1 MFSLLFLIASC
12 ERHSSAATPGDNPLV
27 DGPEKAPADFA
38 AVPET
43 IEVKMPSDRVITR
56 ECFGRMPEEERVSSA
71 PKAPT
76 RSTSNNMA
84 APPSPAPVASTPPPP
99 PSSAPSSGFGL
110 TGSGVGGGGSA
121 DGIGGLGTRG
131 RGAGEGYGSGNTGAD
146 DAAQGRAK
154 TAEAAKPGK
163 PAPAAD
169 ASAPVGAA
177 EAQQAPAEPSVA
189 RREGAEKK
197 EDAKAERDNSFL
209 GDKGMAG
216 PLAGATVTEEAEIQ
230 SAKDEES
237 RWDWGATTYLSN
249 DDSMSLASAQR
260 MLWAIQN
267 RGSVSASQIRPHEFL
282 NYFSFD
288 TRPVAKGETFSVM
301 ASAEKTGSDSL
312 TLAMAVKGASPAR
325 MPLDLTLVLDRSGS
339 MSAEGR
345 MSYLKRGL
353 NKMVA
358 ENLKKGD
365 RVDFVLFDHELCTPL
380 ENFVVGRD
388 DPALLTD
395 IINALQPRGSTNLDI
410 GLKEGYRIATN
421 HVDTSG
427 RNRRMMLIT
436 DALINTGDV
445 NPDTVSQISKAYEE
459 SGIRLTGV
467 GVGKEFNDK
476 VLDTLTE
483 KGKGAYVYLG
493 SEVVV
498 DRIFGVGFESMVRT
512 IAHNV
517 RFALDLPPSLAME
530 RFYGEES
537 STNPEDIQPIHY
549 YSGTSQLFLQDLHFR
564 PTGLASSDPVKFT
577 VTWDDPQTG
586 AKKSQEFQANVGDLL
601 ASDTRNI
608 HKAQALMAWTDLLST
623 RAMGGSPCGEPFST
637 WKNRVGA
644 LGGDAEIDWLDGL
657 TRPLCGETAPPPTP
671 RVAGV
676 PYKVKL
682 DSDMPIAEVSLSC
695 NGSRWSES
703 MKAGDTVAMF
713 SSAVPGA
720 SCLLTIQGA
729 VPMTANV
736 KVPVTGGDLRC
747 MVRGGRLSCS

>member
-12 ERHSSAATPGDNPLV
+12 ERHSSAATPGENPLV
-27 DGPEKAPADFA
+27 GGPEKAPADFA

-56 ECFGRMPEEERVSSA
+56 ECFGRMPEEERVSSY
-71 PKAPT
+71 PKAPS
-76 RSTSNNMA
+76 RSTGNNMA
-84 APPSPAPVASTPPPP
+84 APSSPAPVVAAPPP
-99 PSSAPSSGFGL
+99 PSSAPSGGMGLSGG
-110 TGSGVGGGGSA
+110 GVGGGGSA
-121 DGIGGLGTRG
+121 EGLGGMGTRG
-131 RGAGEGYGSGNTGAD
+131 RGAGDGYGSAGSGAES
-146 DAAQGRAK
+146 AAQGRTK
-154 TAEAAKPGK
+154 TAEAAKPSTA
-163 PAPAAD
+163 APAAD
-169 ASAPVGAA
+169 ASAPVAAA
-177 EAQQAPAEPSVA
+177 EAPAEPTVA
-189 RREGAEKK
+189 RRESSEKK
-197 EDAKAERDNSFL
+197 EDANADRDNSFL
-209 GDKGMAG
+209 GDKGKAGPMAG
-216 PLAGATVTEEAEIQ
+216 ASVTEEAQ
-230 SAKDEES
+230 MAAAKDEES

-312 TLAMAVKGASPAR
+312 TLAMAVKGATPAR

-436 DALINTGDV
+436 DALINTSDV

-498 DRIFGVGFESMVRT
+498 DRVFGVGFESMVRT

-637 WKNRVGA
+637 WKSRVGA

-713 SSAVPGA
+713 SSAIPGA

-736 KVPVTGGDLRC
+736 QVPVTGGDLRC

>member
-1 MFSLLFLIASC
+1 LIASC
-12 ERHSSAATPGDNPLV
+12 ERHSSAATPGENPLV
-27 DGPEKAPADFA
+27 DGPEKAPTDLA
-38 AVPET
+38 AIPET
-43 IEVKMPSDRVITR
+43 VEVKMPSDRVITR
-56 ECFGRMPEEERVSSA
+56 ECFGRMPEEERVSASPKASYRSASNSGSSA
-71 PKAPT
+71 PATPVVAAAPP
-76 RSTSNNMA
+76 
-84 APPSPAPVASTPPPP
+84 PPSPAP
-99 PSSAPSSGFGL
+99 SGL
-110 TGSGVGGGGSA
+110 SGMGVSGGGQGGGGTA

-131 RGAGEGYGSGNTGAD
+131 RGAGDGYGAGPATSGTES
-146 DAAQGRAK
+146 AARSEPARTK
-154 TAEAAKPGK
+154 TTEAAKP
-163 PAPAAD
+163 AAD
-169 ASAPVGAA
+169 APAQAA
-177 EAQQAPAEPSVA
+177 EAQEAPAEPTA
-189 RREGAEKK
+189 RRESSEKK
-197 EDAKAERDNSFL
+197 KDANEDLSNGLR
-209 GDKGMAG
+209 GDKGEAG
-216 PLAGATVTEEAEIQ
+216 PLAGATTTPDATSMANIR
-230 SAKDEES
+230 DEES

-267 RGSVSASQIRPHEFL
+267 RGGVSASQIRPHEFL

-301 ASAEKTGSDSL
+301 ASAEKTGPDSL
-312 TLAMAVKGASPAR
+312 TLAMAVKGATPAR

-493 SEVVV
+493 SEAVV

-586 AKKSQEFQANVGDLL
+586 AKKTQEFQANVGDLL
-601 ASDTRNI
+601 ASDPRNI

-623 RAMGGSPCGEPFST
+623 RAMGGSPCGEPFSI
-637 WKNRVGA
+637 WKTRVGA

-713 SSAVPGA
+713 SSATPGA
-720 SCLLTIQGA
+720 SCLLTLQGT

-736 KVPVTGGDLRC
+736 QVPVTGGDLRC